1 MATTTMVKMIVTIS
15 SSLKTSRSSY
25 GCTGSRSCKAWSLA

>member
-1 MATTTMVKMIVTIS
+1 MATTTIVRMIVTIS

>member
-1 MATTTMVKMIVTIS
+1 MATTTMVRMIVTIS
-15 SSLKTSRSSY
+15 SSLKISRSSY